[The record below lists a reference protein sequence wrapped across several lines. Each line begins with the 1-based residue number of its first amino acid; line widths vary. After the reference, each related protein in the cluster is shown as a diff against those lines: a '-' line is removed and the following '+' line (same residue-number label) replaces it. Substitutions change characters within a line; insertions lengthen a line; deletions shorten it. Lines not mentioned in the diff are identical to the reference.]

1 MVAIAHTPV
10 ADDAWSS
17 EWNGTD
23 DPAATAPWLFD
34 IAGSPIEFS
43 GEVVGFRA
51 RYLPPTSRG
60 MGELALDELSGVPL
74 FVPRGVG
81 PMESVVPTEFDDS
94 TPAPQTMSDV
104 ASAGHEQLGVLAR
117 EVMSRSAPDAAA
129 WIARSIGLDPI

>member
-1 MVAIAHTPV
+1 MY
-10 ADDAWSS
+10 DYF
-17 EWNGTD
+17 NRGCL
-23 DPAATAPWLFD
+23 AARCDLCD
-34 IAGSPIEFS
+34 LEL
-43 GEVVGFRA
+43 RA
-51 RYLPPTSRG
+51 RG
-60 MGELALDELSGVPL
+60 
-74 FVPRGVG
+74 VPRGVG